1 MTGKPTPVVAVGIPG
16 QDLRPLESIL
26 ARPDWDLISV
36 ADVDNAARVLR
47 VNRGRIV
54 LLDRDGAGAAWRTVL
69 ERLAESS
76 RGASILLVSR
86 VSDDYL
92 WNEVIQ
98 AGGYDVVTK
107 PFRKHE
113 LLTAIHF
120 ALRERQPQQASG

>member
-1 MTGKPTPVVAVGIPG
+1 MTKKPKAIVAVGITAE
-16 QDLRPLESIL
+16 DLRFLESIL
-26 ARPDWDLISV
+26 ARPDWDIISV
-36 ADVDNAARVLR
+36 VNAETAAAVLH
-47 VNRGRIV
+47 VNRARIV

-92 WNEVIQ
+92 WNEVIR

-107 PFRKHE
+107 PFRKQE
-113 LLTAIHF
+113 LRTAIHF
-120 ALRERQPQQASG
+120 ALRERQPQQANG

>member
-1 MTGKPTPVVAVGIPG
+1 MTGQPTPVVAVGIPAE
-16 QDLRPLESIL
+16 DLRPLESIL
-26 ARPDWDLISV
+26 ALPDWDLISV
-36 ADVDNAARVLR
+36 TDVDNAVHVLR
-47 VNRGRIV
+47 VNRARIV

-107 PFRKHE
+107 PFRKQE
-113 LLTAIHF
+113 LRTAIHF
-120 ALRERQPQQASG
+120 ALRERQPQQANG